1 MNLKEKSI
9 IICSIVR
16 DAERG
21 LRRNIPVVK
30 EFCKQFGHYKVVVYE
45 NDSTDGTK
53 ALLQAWMDNDREN
66 VFCQMSDGVSAPT
79 IPSASSVSCNPF
91 FSRKRIAKMAFL
103 RNQYLEFIEQRG
115 WKADYLMVVDLD
127 VAQLYLDG
135 ILSSFAPVTTEWDAV
150 TAFGYSTSP
159 KLKRRYHDTY
169 ALTEWGDEIHP
180 QTEQKIKS
188 LADKYG
194 SLKPHDEWV
203 RVFSA
208 FGGLAIYRLEAVQ
221 RLHYQVLPND
231 DSRVEVRCEH
241 YSLYKQMAE
250 RGFTHFYIN
259 PAMFLKYQDLTLK
272 IIVNSTSRMLRNL
285 IGGGKSEEV
294 ILIHICDIAVVEP
307 SNNRI
312 AA

>member
-9 IICSIVR
+9 IVCSIVR
-16 DAERG
+16 NAERG

-30 EFCKQFGHYKVVVYE
+30 ELCKRFGDYKVVVYE

-53 ALLQAWMDNDREN
+53 ELLQVWMDEDKEN
-66 VFCQMSDGVSAPT
+66 VFCLMSDGVSAPV

-103 RNQYLEFIEQRG
+103 RNQYLEFVEQQT

-127 VAQLYLDG
+127 VAQLYFDG
-135 ILSSFAPVTTEWDAV
+135 ILPSFSSDAPEWDAV

-169 ALTEWGDEIHP
+169 ALTEWGDEKEP

-194 SLKPHDEWV
+194 CLTPHDEWV

-208 FGGLAIYRLEAVQ
+208 FGGLAIYRFEAIQ
-221 RLHYQVLPND
+221 GLRYQALPND
-231 DSRVEVRCEH
+231 DNRVEVRCEH
-241 YSLYKQMAE
+241 YSLYKQMVE
-250 RGFTHFYIN
+250 RGFRRFYVI
-259 PAMFLKYQDLTLK
+259 PAMALKYQDLTLK
-272 IIVNSTSRMLRNL
+272 IIVNRINRILRNL
-285 IGGGKSEEV
+285 TRGG
-294 ILIHICDIAVVEP
+294 
-307 SNNRI
+307 
-312 AA
+312 